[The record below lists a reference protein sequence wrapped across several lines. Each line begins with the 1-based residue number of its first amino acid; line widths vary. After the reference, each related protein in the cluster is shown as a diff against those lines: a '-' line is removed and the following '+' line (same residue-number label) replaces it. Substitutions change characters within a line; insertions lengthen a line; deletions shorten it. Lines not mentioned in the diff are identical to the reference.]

1 MPRLRHKI
9 KASLV
14 ATLGT
19 IITIALIY
27 PEEIANKKKAA
38 RTHIQTEFNWL
49 KKDFNAQLKQL
60 SEFFNAQQT
69 LDVNC
74 QESTLLTLRKGH
86 FQIPNVAE
94 FGIVNPKGE
103 LVCTSWGKVNPN
115 INDISGPK
123 PISPGQLRF
132 FGPAHSSLIG
142 EAALVIAQTRA
153 DFFEI
158 NALLPQSILNG
169 HLEEL
174 DSRYTFA
181 AIVHTETGV
190 PLSIVGKYSL
200 PVKQQLFPLKTYI
213 AQDGSTFDDLS
224 KQFLIAEPLS
234 NLPSLSMMIAIKHDE
249 LYKGVYSPSAIN
261 ILLFIACFAGL
272 FFLTKSYQE
281 LYRSRKSK
289 LLHALQTGQFIN
301 YYQLI
306 WDANKKMYIGMET
319 LARQVHPVEGLLS
332 PDRFLPEIEQNNLNI
347 PLTCA
352 VIENLYNDF
361 NHGAIPLN
369 DMKVNIN
376 ITGEHLKDTDFHDKV
391 IKLKSL
397 IPHLVLELTETELVE
412 LDNSTVISA
421 IEKFKAH
428 NILLAIDDF
437 GTGYAG
443 LQYLRQLPFDILKI
457 DRSFISA
464 IGTES
469 HLSKM
474 LDALIDLANKLNLDI
489 VAEGVETKE
498 QADYLKNKDVHLH
511 QGWLY
516 HKASPINKLPKLNM
530 AS

>member
-1 MPRLRHKI
+1 MPQLRYKL

-19 IITIALIY
+19 LITIALIY
-27 PEEIANKKKAA
+27 PEEIATKKKIA
-38 RTHIQTEFNWL
+38 RTQIQKEFNWL
-49 KKDFNAQLKQL
+49 KKDFNVQLKQL
-60 SEFFNAQQT
+60 TEFFDQHQS
-69 LDVNC
+69 LDVTC
-74 QESTLLTLRKGH
+74 QESTLLALRKGH
-86 FQIPNVAE
+86 FQIPNIAE

-103 LVCTSWGKVNPN
+103 LVCTSWGKVDNAK
-115 INDISGPK
+115 DITGPK
-123 PISPGQLRF
+123 PIKPGVLRF
-132 FGPAHSSLIG
+132 FGPAHTSIIG
-142 EAALVIAQTRA
+142 EAALVIAKTRN
-153 DFFEI
+153 DFYEL
-158 NALLPQSILNG
+158 NALLPQSILTT
-169 HLEEL
+169 HLKEL

-181 AIVHTETGV
+181 AIVHTQTGV

-200 PVKQQLFPLKTYI
+200 PVNQQLFPLKTNI

-224 KQFLIAEPLS
+224 KQFLVAAPMS
-234 NLPSLSMMIAIKHDE
+234 SLPSLSMMVAIKQDA
-249 LYKGVYSPSAIN
+249 LYKDSYLPSPIN

-289 LLHALQTGQFIN
+289 LLHAMQTGQFIN

-306 WDANKKMYIGMET
+306 WDANQHKYVGMET

-347 PLTCA
+347 ALTCA
-352 VIENLYNDF
+352 VLDNIYADF
-361 NHGAIPLN
+361 NHGLIPL
-369 DMKVNIN
+369 DDIKVNIN
-376 ITGEHLKDTDFHDKV
+376 ITGEHLKDTEFHDKV
-391 IKLKSL
+391 LKLKSL
-397 IPHLVLELTETELVE
+397 VPNLVLELTETELVE
-412 LDNSTVISA
+412 LDDHSVISA
-421 IEKFKAH
+421 IDKFREH
-428 NILLAIDDF
+428 HILLAIDDF

-474 LDALIDLANKLNLDI
+474 LDALIDLAKKLNLDI
-489 VAEGVETKE
+489 VAEGVETKM
-498 QADYLKNKDVHLH
+498 QADYLKSKDVHLH

-516 HKASPINKLPKLNM
+516 HKASPINQLPSL
-530 AS
+530 S

>member
-1 MPRLRHKI
+1 MPTLRYKI

-19 IITIALIY
+19 LITIALIY
-27 PEEIANKKKAA
+27 PEEIATKKSIA
-38 RTHIQTEFNWL
+38 RSQIQTEFNWL
-49 KKDFNAQLKQL
+49 KRDFNQQLKQL
-60 SEFFNAQQT
+60 SEFFDQHQT
-69 LDVNC
+69 LEAGC
-74 QESTLLTLRKGH
+74 TESTLLALRKGH

-94 FGIVNPKGE
+94 FGIVNPDGD
-103 LVCTSWGKVNPN
+103 LVCTSWGEVDNNK
-115 INDISGPK
+115 DISGPK
-123 PISPGQLRF
+123 PINPGKLRF
-132 FGPAHSSLIG
+132 FGPAHTSLIG
-142 EAALVIAQTRA
+142 EAALVIAKTRA
-153 DFFEI
+153 DFYEI
-158 NALLPQSILNG
+158 NALMPQSILNG
-169 HLEEL
+169 HLKEL

-181 AIVHTETGV
+181 AIVHTNTGV

-200 PVKQQLFPLKTYI
+200 PVNQQLFPLKTFI

-249 LYKGVYSPSAIN
+249 LYKDSYSPSAIN
-261 ILLFIACFAGL
+261 ILLFAACFAGL

-289 LLHALQTGQFIN
+289 LLHAMQTGQFIN
-301 YYQLI
+301 HYQLI
-306 WDANKKMYIGMET
+306 WDSNQQKYVGMET

-352 VIENLYNDF
+352 VLDNLYADF
-361 NHGAIPLN
+361 SHSPLKLN
-369 DMKVNIN
+369 EIKININ
-376 ITGEHLKDTDFHDKV
+376 ITGEHLKDTEFHDKV
-391 IKLKSL
+391 IQLKSL
-397 IPHLVLELTETELVE
+397 IPNLVLELTETELVE
-412 LDNSTVISA
+412 LDDSTVINA
-421 IEKFKAH
+421 IDKFKAH
-428 NILLAIDDF
+428 KILLAIDDF

-474 LDALIDLANKLNLDI
+474 LDALIDLAKKLNLDI
-489 VAEGVETKE
+489 VAEGVETKI
-498 QADYLKNKDVHLH
+498 QAQYLESKGVHLH

-516 HKASPINKLPKLNM
+516 HKASPINQLPPLRAN
-530 AS
+530 